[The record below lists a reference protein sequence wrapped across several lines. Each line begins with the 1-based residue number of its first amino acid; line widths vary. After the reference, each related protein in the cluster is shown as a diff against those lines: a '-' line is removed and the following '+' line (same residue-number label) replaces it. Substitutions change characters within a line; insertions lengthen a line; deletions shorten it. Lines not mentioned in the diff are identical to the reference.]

1 MALLEVKDMHVSY
14 GAIKAVRG
22 ISFVIEEGEI
32 VTIIGANG
40 AGKSTIMRTLM
51 GLEKAEQGTVLFRG
65 KDVTNAPSYI
75 IVKSGMVLSPE
86 GRHIFPGLS
95 VQENLKLGAYT
106 ASQAVAKWG
115 YESAFELFP
124 ILKERL
130 DQAAGTLSGGEQQML
145 AIARALMVQ
154 PKLLLLDE
162 PSLGLAPIVVQ
173 DMFKLFQRVNSQG
186 TTILLVEQ
194 NARMSLQVSH
204 RGYVLE
210 TGEIVLT
217 DTGERLA
224 QNERVRDA
232 YAPHSKSCASAA
244 ATSSKTYR
252 VYRCPTQ
259 EDRRASPPPRWA
271 RWAEILHWS

>member
-1 MALLEVKDMHVSY
+1 MALLEVKDLHVSY

-22 ISFVIEEGEI
+22 ISFAIEEGEI

-51 GLEKAEQGTVLFRG
+51 GLEKAEQGTVLFQGR
-65 KDVTNAPSYI
+65 DMTNAPSYA

-86 GRHIFPGLS
+86 GRHIFPNLS

-106 ASQAVAKWG
+106 ASPETAKQG
-115 YESAFELFP
+115 YENAFALFP

-130 DQAAGTLSGGEQQML
+130 SQAAGTLSGGEQQML
-145 AIARALMVQ
+145 AIARALMVR

-173 DMFKLFQRVNSQG
+173 DLFQLFQRVNGQG

-194 NARMSLQVSH
+194 NARMALQISH

-217 DTGERLA
+217 DTGKELA
-224 QNERVRDA
+224 RNERVREA
-232 YAPHSKSCASAA
+232 Y
-244 ATSSKTYR
+244 
-252 VYRCPTQ
+252 
-259 EDRRASPPPRWA
+259 
-271 RWAEILHWS
+271 LGGL

>member
-1 MALLEVKDMHVSY
+1 MALLDVKDLHISY

-22 ISFVIEEGEI
+22 ISFTIEEGEI

-51 GLEKAEQGTVLFRG
+51 GLERAERGTVLFQGR
-65 KDVTNAPSYI
+65 DVTNAPSYA

-95 VQENLKLGAYT
+95 VHENLKLGAYT
-106 ASQAVAKWG
+106 ASQAAKQG
-115 YESAFELFP
+115 YENAFALFP

-130 DQAAGTLSGGEQQML
+130 NQAAGTLSGGEQQM
-145 AIARALMVQ
+145 
-154 PKLLLLDE
+154 LDE

-173 DMFKLFQRVNSQG
+173 DLFRLFQRVNSQG

-194 NARMSLQVSH
+194 NARMPLQISH

-210 TGEIVLT
+210 TGQIVLT

-232 YAPHSKSCASAA
+232 Y
-244 ATSSKTYR
+244 
-252 VYRCPTQ
+252 
-259 EDRRASPPPRWA
+259 
-271 RWAEILHWS
+271 LGGL

>member
-1 MALLEVKDMHVSY
+1 MALLDVKDLHISY

-22 ISFVIEEGEI
+22 ISFTIEEGEI

-51 GLEKAEQGTVLFRG
+51 GLERAERGTVLFQGR
-65 KDVTNAPSYI
+65 DVTNAPSYA

-95 VQENLKLGAYT
+95 VHENLKLGAYT
-106 ASQAVAKWG
+106 ASQAAKQG
-115 YESAFELFP
+115 YENAFALFP

-130 DQAAGTLSGGEQQML
+130 NQAAGTLSGGEQQM
-145 AIARALMVQ
+145 
-154 PKLLLLDE
+154 LDE

-173 DMFKLFQRVNSQG
+173 DLFRLFQRVNSQG

-194 NARMSLQVSH
+194 NAQMPLQISH

-210 TGEIVLT
+210 TGQIVLT

-232 YAPHSKSCASAA
+232 Y
-244 ATSSKTYR
+244 
-252 VYRCPTQ
+252 
-259 EDRRASPPPRWA
+259 
-271 RWAEILHWS
+271 LGGL

>member
-1 MALLEVKDMHVSY
+1 MALLDVKDLHISY

-22 ISFVIEEGEI
+22 ISFTIEEGEI

-40 AGKSTIMRTLM
+40 AGKFTIMRTLM
-51 GLEKAEQGTVLFRG
+51 GLERAERGTVLFQGR
-65 KDVTNAPSYI
+65 DVTNAPSYA

-95 VQENLKLGAYT
+95 VHENLKLGAYT
-106 ASQAVAKWG
+106 ASQAAAKQG
-115 YESAFELFP
+115 YENAFALFP

-130 DQAAGTLSGGEQQML
+130 NQAAGTLSGGEQQ
-145 AIARALMVQ
+145 I
-154 PKLLLLDE
+154 LDE

-173 DMFKLFQRVNSQG
+173 DLFRLFQRVNSQG

-194 NARMSLQVSH
+194 NARMSLQISH

-210 TGEIVLT
+210 TGQIVLT

-232 YAPHSKSCASAA
+232 Y
-244 ATSSKTYR
+244 
-252 VYRCPTQ
+252 
-259 EDRRASPPPRWA
+259 
-271 RWAEILHWS
+271 LGGL

>member
-1 MALLEVKDMHVSY
+1 MALLDVKDLHISY

-22 ISFVIEEGEI
+22 ISFTIEEGEI

-51 GLEKAEQGTVLFRG
+51 GLERAERGTVLFQGR
-65 KDVTNAPSYI
+65 DVTNAPSYA

-95 VQENLKLGAYT
+95 VHENLKLGAYT
-106 ASQAVAKWG
+106 ASQAAAKQG
-115 YESAFELFP
+115 YENAFALFP

-130 DQAAGTLSGGEQQML
+130 NQAAGTLSGGEQQM
-145 AIARALMVQ
+145 
-154 PKLLLLDE
+154 LDE

-173 DMFKLFQRVNSQG
+173 DLFRLFQRVNSQG

-194 NARMSLQVSH
+194 NAQMPLQISH

-210 TGEIVLT
+210 TGQIVLT

-232 YAPHSKSCASAA
+232 Y
-244 ATSSKTYR
+244 
-252 VYRCPTQ
+252 
-259 EDRRASPPPRWA
+259 
-271 RWAEILHWS
+271 LGGL

>member
-1 MALLEVKDMHVSY
+1 MALLDVKDLHISY

-22 ISFVIEEGEI
+22 ISFTIEEGEI

-51 GLEKAEQGTVLFRG
+51 GLERAERGTVLFQGR
-65 KDVTNAPSYI
+65 DVTNAPSYT
-75 IVKSGMVLSPE
+75 IVKS

-95 VQENLKLGAYT
+95 VHENLKLGAYT
-106 ASQAVAKWG
+106 ASQAAAKQG
-115 YESAFELFP
+115 YENAFTLFP

-130 DQAAGTLSGGEQQML
+130 NQAAGTLSGGEQQML
-145 AIARALMVQ
+145 AIARALMVR
-154 PKLLLLDE
+154 PKLLLLVE

-173 DMFKLFQRVNSQG
+173 DLFRLFQRVNSQG

-194 NARMSLQVSH
+194 NARMSLQISH

-210 TGEIVLT
+210 TGQIVLT

-232 YAPHSKSCASAA
+232 Y
-244 ATSSKTYR
+244 
-252 VYRCPTQ
+252 
-259 EDRRASPPPRWA
+259 
-271 RWAEILHWS
+271 LGGL

>member
-1 MALLEVKDMHVSY
+1 MALLDVKDLHISY

-22 ISFVIEEGEI
+22 ISFTIEEGEI
-32 VTIIGANG
+32 VTIIGTNG

-51 GLEKAEQGTVLFRG
+51 GLERAERGTVLFQGR
-65 KDVTNAPSYI
+65 DVTNAPSYA

-95 VQENLKLGAYT
+95 VHENLKLGAYT
-106 ASQAVAKWG
+106 ASQTAAKQG
-115 YESAFELFP
+115 YENAFALFP

-130 DQAAGTLSGGEQQML
+130 NQAAGTLSGGGQQM
-145 AIARALMVQ
+145 
-154 PKLLLLDE
+154 LDE

-173 DMFKLFQRVNSQG
+173 DLFRLFQRVNSQG

-194 NARMSLQVSH
+194 NARMPLQISH

-210 TGEIVLT
+210 TGQIVLT

-232 YAPHSKSCASAA
+232 Y
-244 ATSSKTYR
+244 
-252 VYRCPTQ
+252 
-259 EDRRASPPPRWA
+259 
-271 RWAEILHWS
+271 LGGL

>member
-1 MALLEVKDMHVSY
+1 MALLDVKDLHISY

-22 ISFVIEEGEI
+22 ISFTIEEGEI

-51 GLEKAEQGTVLFRG
+51 GLERAERGTVLFQGR
-65 KDVTNAPSYI
+65 DVTNAPSYA

-95 VQENLKLGAYT
+95 VHENLKLGAYT
-106 ASQAVAKWG
+106 ASQTAAKQG
-115 YESAFELFP
+115 YENAFALFP

-130 DQAAGTLSGGEQQML
+130 NQAAGTLSGGGQQM
-145 AIARALMVQ
+145 
-154 PKLLLLDE
+154 LDE

-173 DMFKLFQRVNSQG
+173 DLFRLFQRVNSQG

-194 NARMSLQVSH
+194 NARMPLQISH

-210 TGEIVLT
+210 TGQIVLT

-232 YAPHSKSCASAA
+232 Y
-244 ATSSKTYR
+244 
-252 VYRCPTQ
+252 
-259 EDRRASPPPRWA
+259 
-271 RWAEILHWS
+271 LGGL

>member
-1 MALLEVKDMHVSY
+1 MALLDVKDLHISY

-22 ISFVIEEGEI
+22 ISFTIEEGEI

-51 GLEKAEQGTVLFRG
+51 GLERAERGTVLFQGR
-65 KDVTNAPSYI
+65 DVTNAPSYA
-75 IVKSGMVLSPE
+75 IVKSGMVLSPK

-95 VQENLKLGAYT
+95 VHENLKLGAYT
-106 ASQAVAKWG
+106 ASQTAAKQG
-115 YESAFELFP
+115 YENAFALFP

-130 DQAAGTLSGGEQQML
+130 NQAAGTLSGGGQQM
-145 AIARALMVQ
+145 
-154 PKLLLLDE
+154 LDE

-173 DMFKLFQRVNSQG
+173 DLFRLFQRVNSQG

-194 NARMSLQVSH
+194 NARMPLQISH

-210 TGEIVLT
+210 TGQIVLT

-232 YAPHSKSCASAA
+232 Y
-244 ATSSKTYR
+244 
-252 VYRCPTQ
+252 
-259 EDRRASPPPRWA
+259 
-271 RWAEILHWS
+271 LGGL

>member
-1 MALLEVKDMHVSY
+1 MALLDVKDLHISY

-22 ISFVIEEGEI
+22 ISFTIEEGEI

-51 GLEKAEQGTVLFRG
+51 GLERAERGTVLFQGR
-65 KDVTNAPSYI
+65 DVTNAPSYT

-95 VQENLKLGAYT
+95 VHENLKLGAYT
-106 ASQAVAKWG
+106 ASQAAAKQG
-115 YESAFELFP
+115 YENAFTLFP

-130 DQAAGTLSGGEQQML
+130 NQAAGTLSGGEQQML
-145 AIARALMVQ
+145 AIARALMVR

-173 DMFKLFQRVNSQG
+173 DLFRLFQRVNSQG

-194 NARMSLQVSH
+194 NARMSLQISH
-204 RGYVLE
+204 RGYVPE
-210 TGEIVLT
+210 TGQIVLT

-232 YAPHSKSCASAA
+232 Y
-244 ATSSKTYR
+244 
-252 VYRCPTQ
+252 
-259 EDRRASPPPRWA
+259 
-271 RWAEILHWS
+271 LGGL

>member
-1 MALLEVKDMHVSY
+1 MALLDVKDLHISY

-22 ISFVIEEGEI
+22 ISFTIEEGEI

-51 GLEKAEQGTVLFRG
+51 GLERAERGTVLFQGR
-65 KDVTNAPSYI
+65 DVTNAPSYA

-95 VQENLKLGAYT
+95 VHENLKLGAYT
-106 ASQAVAKWG
+106 ASRAAAKQG
-115 YESAFELFP
+115 YENAFALFP

-130 DQAAGTLSGGEQQML
+130 NQAAGTLSGGEQQM
-145 AIARALMVQ
+145 
-154 PKLLLLDE
+154 LDE

-173 DMFKLFQRVNSQG
+173 DLFRLFQRVNSQG

-194 NARMSLQVSH
+194 NARMPLQISH

-210 TGEIVLT
+210 TGQIVLT

-232 YAPHSKSCASAA
+232 Y
-244 ATSSKTYR
+244 
-252 VYRCPTQ
+252 
-259 EDRRASPPPRWA
+259 
-271 RWAEILHWS
+271 LGGL

>member
-1 MALLEVKDMHVSY
+1 MALLDVKDLHISY

-22 ISFVIEEGEI
+22 ISFTIEEGEI

-51 GLEKAEQGTVLFRG
+51 GLEKAERGTVLFQGR
-65 KDVTNAPSYI
+65 DVTNAPSYA

-95 VQENLKLGAYT
+95 VHENLKLGAYT
-106 ASQAVAKWG
+106 ASQAAAKQG
-115 YESAFELFP
+115 YENAFALFP

-130 DQAAGTLSGGEQQML
+130 NQAAGTLSGGEQQM
-145 AIARALMVQ
+145 
-154 PKLLLLDE
+154 LDE

-173 DMFKLFQRVNSQG
+173 DLFRLFQRVNSQG

-194 NARMSLQVSH
+194 NARMPLQISH
-204 RGYVLE
+204 QGYVLE
-210 TGEIVLT
+210 TGQIVLT

-232 YAPHSKSCASAA
+232 Y
-244 ATSSKTYR
+244 
-252 VYRCPTQ
+252 
-259 EDRRASPPPRWA
+259 
-271 RWAEILHWS
+271 LGGL